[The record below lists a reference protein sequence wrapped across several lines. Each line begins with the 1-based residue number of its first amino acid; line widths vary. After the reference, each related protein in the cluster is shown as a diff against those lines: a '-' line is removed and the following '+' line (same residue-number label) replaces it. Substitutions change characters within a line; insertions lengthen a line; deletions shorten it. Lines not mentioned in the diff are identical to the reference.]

1 MRNRFDEQLFEL
13 NRELIEMGAACEDVI
28 GSAIDALLAG
38 DVDLASRVRTNS
50 QVIDQLERDIEG
62 RCMKLLLHQQPVA
75 RDLRLISA
83 ALKMITDMERIGDQ
97 AEDIAEIVMM
107 LDGQVVDAG
116 MAGDEMAG
124 DKLAGNAGL
133 LGAMAKKTAEMV
145 SDSVDA
151 FVHRDVSLA
160 QQVLVMDDTV
170 DEYFVQIKQD
180 IISAIEQQ
188 KADGERALDL
198 LMIAKYFERIGDHA
212 TNIAE
217 WVIYAVTGA
226 HKEEVHDLVR

>member
-38 DVDLASRVRTNS
+38 DVDLASKVRVNS
-50 QVIDQLERDIEG
+50 QVIDQLERDIES

-97 AEDIAEIVMM
+97 AEDIAEIVMV

-116 MAGDEMAG
+116 MAG

-151 FVHRDVSLA
+151 FVHRDVALA
-160 QQVLVMDDTV
+160 QQVLVMDDAV

-188 KADGERALDL
+188 VTDGERALDL